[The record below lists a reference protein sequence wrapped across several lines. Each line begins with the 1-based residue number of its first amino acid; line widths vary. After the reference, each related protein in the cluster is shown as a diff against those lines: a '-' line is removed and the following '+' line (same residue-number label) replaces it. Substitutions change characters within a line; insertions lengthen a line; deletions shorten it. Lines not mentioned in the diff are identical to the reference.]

1 MTPELAGQASPDE
14 IRRHLS
20 PLYLLGPADGQSGNR
35 WHYRSPFRKDD
46 NPSLDVWLND
56 RGEWRIGDFTEGGSY
71 SVIDLVARL
80 HPGDEPVAK
89 ARDLLVEQVTSGYK
103 MPDVV
108 AYTTPKQL
116 PEDTADRLAANRESA
131 FPTIAGFLGG
141 MVDERPGLLPV
152 TPGFLLDEWQVS
164 AENGSLLIPNYDGD
178 TLVSVKL
185 RKPDGSKKNLPGSTL
200 RLYGLWRMRP
210 DRPVILVEGES
221 DAWAA
226 SYSLR
231 EYDVLAIPGAGTK
244 PERAGAD
251 QLTDRHVIIC
261 FDADQAGR
269 NAATTWSSYL
279 LDQGCAVSV
288 VSLPNGTDVAS
299 LPDTYLASIPER
311 ARPVQPPP
319 TDIAVFGGVYVRLNG
334 QGGGG
339 KALSNWHLRVDRLLR
354 AVDGGLAFEGTVVPH
369 NRKVVLPVEALAGQ
383 QALVRW
389 CNQFGGVWTGG
400 AGDHQ
405 RLMQL
410 LLAES
415 VWASE
420 GRMTRQVGYHD
431 GDFVWPDG
439 HIGTDDWTYVPPASK
454 INLAGRILIR
464 PADVD
469 PVACVKAMLAAGDL
483 SVTAPILAWLAVAP
497 IRPLFD
503 RFPILSISGASGS
516 GKTTLTEKLLRSFSG
531 ADITTNLTSTTP
543 YAVTAFF
550 SAANAVPVWFDEY
563 RPGAREDAKNQL
575 DQLLRDCYTGQP
587 SYKGGMTDN
596 KAEVT
601 EIPTVVPVVVTG
613 EDSFQETSH
622 TDRMVLVRLRK
633 KAQGNL
639 SALDAV
645 DCTGFAHAYL
655 TWLLTGEK
663 PVVALNKRQYAGLNE
678 RQSLNL
684 EVLKYGWHLL
694 QAFLSDHDP
703 TFKLPKVD
711 LTAVISE
718 AQEAASTNPLLEA
731 VRWALETTTFLDAVW
746 YDDESVYIHPVN
758 LLSEARKTGAF
769 VLPTS
774 NAKGVRA
781 LLRDQHG
788 GEEVRIRKD
797 GKHIRV
803 IRIPASEVVDS

>member
-1 MTPELAGQASPDE
+1 MNPELAGQASPDE

-46 NPSLDVWLND
+46 NPSLDIWLNE

-80 HPGDEPVAK
+80 HPDDEPVAK
-89 ARDLLVEQVTSGYK
+89 ARDLLVQQVTSGYT
-103 MPDVV
+103 PPVT
-108 AYTTPKQL
+108 AAPSPKQL
-116 PEDTADRLAANRESA
+116 PDDTASRLEAGRESA
-131 FPTIAGFLGG
+131 FRTAAAALGG

-152 TPGFLLDEWQVS
+152 PPAFLVDEWRVS
-164 AENGSLLIPNYDGD
+164 ADNGNLLIPNYDGD
-178 TLVSVKL
+178 TLMSVKV
-185 RKPDGSKKNLPGSTL
+185 RKPDGAKKNLPGSTL
-200 RLYGLWRMRP
+200 RLYGLWRLRP
-210 DRPVILVEGES
+210 DRPVLLVEGES

-226 SYSLR
+226 SFSLP

-251 QLTDRHVIIC
+251 QLADRHITIC
-261 FDADQAGR
+261 FDADDAGR

-279 LDQGCAVSV
+279 LDQGCVVSV
-288 VSLPNGTDVAS
+288 VSLPTGADIAS
-299 LPDTYLASIPER
+299 LPATYITSLPER
-311 ARPVQPPP
+311 SRPVQPPP
-319 TDIAVFGGVYVRLNG
+319 SDITVFGGVYVRLNG

-339 KALSNWHLRVDRLLR
+339 KPLSNWYLRVDRMLR
-354 AVDGGLAFEGTVVPH
+354 AVDGGIAFEGTVLPH
-369 NRKVVLPVEALAGQ
+369 NRKTVLPVESLASTQ
-383 QALVRW
+383 TLTRW
-389 CNQFGGVWTGG
+389 CNQFGGVWMGG

-410 LLAES
+410 LLSQS
-415 VWASE
+415 VWVPE

-454 INLAGRILIR
+454 INLSGRIEIR
-464 PADVD
+464 PAPVD
-469 PVACVKAMLAAGDL
+469 PVECVKAMLAAGEL
-483 SVTAPILAWLAVAP
+483 AVTAPILAWMAVAP

-531 ADITTNLTSTTP
+531 SDITTNLTSTTP

-622 TDRMVLVRLRK
+622 TDRMILVRLTK

-639 SALDAV
+639 GALDEV

-655 TWLLTGEK
+655 TWLLTGEP
-663 PVVALNKRQYAGLNE
+663 PVVALHKKQYPGLNE

-694 QAFLSDHDP
+694 QAFLSDWDP
-703 TFKLPKVD
+703 TYKLPRID
-711 LTAVISE
+711 LASVISE
-718 AQEAASTNPLLEA
+718 AQEAAATNPLIEA
-731 VRWALETTTFLDAVW
+731 VRWAMETPTFLDVVW
-746 YDDESVYIHPVN
+746 HDAEYLYIHPIN
-758 LLSEARKTGAF
+758 LISEARKTGAF

-781 LLRDQHG
+781 LLRDQHN
-788 GEEVRIRKD
+788 GEDVRLRKE

-803 IRIPASEVVDS
+803 IRIPISEVLDS